1 MEMVLA
7 IILRILF
14 IGYYLMMSLIVIKQ
28 VQARLLPNEHYV
40 MYINYVNEKNR
51 TRYKD
56 KKSYY
61 KALMRGVLIQ
71 AVAILMGGIVINHSW
86 FTWISIGALVCV
98 LVEPLFAM
106 IRFPK
111 LADFNAKMWVLLYAK
126 RMIGIVVDCYIVF
139 SFVVLCFVY

>member
-14 IGYYLMMSLIVIKQ
+14 IGYYLMMSFIVIKQ

-40 MYINYVNEKNR
+40 MYTNYVNEKNR

-71 AVAILMGGIVINHSW
+71 AVAILMGGS
-86 FTWISIGALVCV
+86 
-98 LVEPLFAM
+98 
-106 IRFPK
+106 
-111 LADFNAKMWVLLYAK
+111 
-126 RMIGIVVDCYIVF
+126 
-139 SFVVLCFVY
+139 